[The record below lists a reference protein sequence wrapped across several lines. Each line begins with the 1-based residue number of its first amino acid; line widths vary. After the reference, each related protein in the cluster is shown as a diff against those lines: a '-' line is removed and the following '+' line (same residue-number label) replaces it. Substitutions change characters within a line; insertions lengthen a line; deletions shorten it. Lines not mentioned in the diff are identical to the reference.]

1 MSELALEIS
10 GLDVSYGRVRAVQGL
25 TLEVRAGQAVSL
37 LGPNGA
43 GKSSTLRAISGIAP
57 VVGGSIRSFG
67 VDITRM
73 RPDQIVAHGIAHV
86 PEGREIF
93 TTMTCEE
100 NLELGGAA
108 RGGMEQLPMIYKL
121 FPRLKERASQ
131 RAGTLSGGEQQML
144 AIGRALMSDPRLL
157 ILDEPSMGLAPI
169 VVKELLERL
178 RDISSQGMSV
188 LLVEQNTAVALPLA
202 SYVYVMATG
211 RLRDAGE
218 PDEISATDALAR
230 AYLGV

>member
-1 MSELALEIS
+1 VSELALEIED
-10 GLDVSYGRVRAVQGL
+10 LDVAYGRVRAVQGL
-25 TLEVRAGQAVSL
+25 SLQVRAGQAVSL

-57 VVGGSIRSFG
+57 VVGGTVRAFG
-67 VDITRM
+67 RDITRL

-93 TTMTCEE
+93 TSMTCEE
-100 NLELGGAA
+100 NLELGCAA
-108 RGGMEQLPMIYKL
+108 RGGMEQLPMVYEL
-121 FPRLKERASQ
+121 FPRLKERRSQ
-131 RAGTLSGGEQQML
+131 PAGTLSGGEQQML

-178 RDISSQGMSV
+178 RDISARGMSV

-202 SYVYVMATG
+202 AYVYVMATG
-211 RLRDAGE
+211 RLRDAGV